1 MSFGQS
7 LAVSP
12 IEVMRAISAI
22 SNGGVMTCPH
32 FLKASRGEEVDW
44 SEHDARAISKNAA
57 AQVADMMRTV
67 VDEGTGSGGQVEG
80 YDVSGKTGTAQR
92 ASEEGGYQEGSFMAS
107 FMGFAP
113 TDDPKVQV
121 YVTLDGTSYTSA
133 AAAGPFAK
141 VMAASLSAL
150 GVSPT
155 R

>member
-12 IEVMRAISAI
+12 IEVMRAMSAI

-92 ASEEGGYQEGSFMAS
+92 ASEEGGYQE
-107 FMGFAP
+107 
-113 TDDPKVQV
+113 
-121 YVTLDGTSYTSA
+121 A
-133 AAAGPFAK
+133 ARRRRSWGLPPP
-141 VMAASLSAL
+141 MTPRSRS
-150 GVSPT
+150 T
-155 R
+155 